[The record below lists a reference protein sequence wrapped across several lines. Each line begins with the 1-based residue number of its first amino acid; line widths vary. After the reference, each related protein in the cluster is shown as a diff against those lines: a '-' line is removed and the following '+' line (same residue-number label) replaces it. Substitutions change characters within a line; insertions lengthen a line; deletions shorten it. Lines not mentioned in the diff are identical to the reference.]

1 MQVYQGGTMAAGI
14 PSVVARDLSLRVDGC
29 NCCGW
34 GKAPAP
40 DTRVYVNS
48 RGDVLV
54 FDPKKTADEREA
66 MRRTLSNLHHVIEDM
81 AKAREKDKEEILR
94 KIEREV
100 VPLKPESPTP
110 PVVTLGMI
118 ARISNLLNGI

>member
-1 MQVYQGGTMAAGI
+1 MAAGI
-14 PSVVARDLSLRVDGC
+14 PSVEARDLTLRVDGC

-34 GKAPAP
+34 GKSATP

-48 RGDVLV
+48 RGEVLI

-66 MRRTLSNLHHVIEDM
+66 LRRTLSNLHKVVADM
-81 AKAREKDKEEILR
+81 AKSREKDKEEILA
-94 KIEREV
+94 KIDREI
-100 VPLKPESPTP
+100 VPLKPESPVP

-118 ARISNLLNGI
+118 ARISKLITG